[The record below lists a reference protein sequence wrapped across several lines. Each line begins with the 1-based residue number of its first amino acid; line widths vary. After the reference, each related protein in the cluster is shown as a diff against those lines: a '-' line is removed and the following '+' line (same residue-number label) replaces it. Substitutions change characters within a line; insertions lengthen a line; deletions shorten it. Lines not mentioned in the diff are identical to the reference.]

1 MKRPNIVLILADD
14 MGYGDFGIFSEGR
27 TRTSN
32 LDRLCAEG
40 LCLTQHYSGSAVC
53 APARAALMTGRYP
66 HRTGA
71 IDTLDSI
78 GLDQLSL
85 SETTLAEVLAGAGY
99 ATGLI
104 GKWHLGAAL
113 PEYHPNSRGFQ
124 EFCGFRGGW
133 SYYWDYALD
142 YNRTFRRSDGT
153 YMTDVFSQE
162 ACNFVNRHSQEPF
175 FLHVTYNAPHFP
187 MELPEANRLH
197 FADGDWTDGVARV
210 YGMIERMD
218 WGIGQL
224 LETLEAKGVLDNTIV
239 MFTSDNG
246 PQFGG
251 QGEQC
256 TTRWNCN
263 WNGAKCL
270 VFEGGIRVPAV
281 VRWPDGVAGGQKY
294 DGMAHFCDWF
304 PTLLAATGTELPS
317 DLALDGVNILPALQ
331 GQPQEGYPNR
341 CWQWNRY
348 TPAIESNAA
357 IRDGDWKLVRPALP
371 QTMTMLQE
379 HIEQDPAVK
388 RNQEGFAQL
397 FPYREPERDLSNPPA
412 PLLYNI
418 AEDPLE
424 AQDLAGAQPD
434 KVHKLTTQLETWF
447 EDVEADRRRITRGG

>member
-1 MKRPNIVLILADD
+1 MRRPNVVLILADD

-27 TRTSN
+27 TSTPN

-53 APARAALMTGRYP
+53 APARAALMTGRYS

-71 IDTLDSI
+71 VDTLDSI
-78 GLDQLSL
+78 GLDELSL
-85 SETTLAEVLAGAGY
+85 SETTIAQVLGAAGY

-113 PEYHPNSRGFQ
+113 PQYHPNSRGFD

-133 SYYWDYALD
+133 SYYYDYALD
-142 YNRTFRRSDGT
+142 YNRSFRRSDGT

-162 ACNFVNRHSQEPF
+162 ACDFVRRHGQEPF

-187 MELPEANRLH
+187 LEVPEVNRGH
-197 FADGDWTDGVARV
+197 FDQGDWTDGVARI

-218 WGIGQL
+218 EGIGQL
-224 LETLEAKGVLDNTIV
+224 LETLEAQGVLDNTLFL
-239 MFTSDNG
+239 FTSDNG

-263 WNGAKCL
+263 WNGAKG
-270 VFEGGIRVPAV
+270 VVYEGGIRVPAV
-281 VRWPDGVAGGQKY
+281 VRWPDGFERGEKY

-304 PTLLAATGTELPS
+304 PTLLAACELEVPS
-317 DLALDGVNILPALQ
+317 ELALDGVNLLPALQ
-331 GQPQEGYPNR
+331 GQPQEVYPTR

-348 TPAIESNAA
+348 TPLIESNAA

-371 QTMTMLQE
+371 QTMTMLPE
-379 HIEQDPAVK
+379 HIEQDPDVK
-388 RNQEGFAQL
+388 RNQGGFTEL
-397 FPYREPERDLSNPPA
+397 FPYREPERNVSNPPA
-412 PLLYNI
+412 PLLFNL
-418 AEDPLE
+418 ADDPLE
-424 AQDLAGAQPD
+424 RDDVASQQPD
-434 KVHKLTTQLETWF
+434 RVHQLMGKLENWF
-447 EDVEADRRRITRGG
+447 EDVEADRRRIQRGS